1 MCKFTKNRLGSDK
14 ICLFLFE
21 MRFLCRLADSI
32 WTPLFAFSLFVL
44 SLRPQKTNKP
54 YTMNK
59 KKVLGISL
67 LALSLFACQDDDT
80 VDILNAFGTP
90 PALTKISAEE
100 FLNQGEQMFED
111 GESVDDIVSAD
122 RAFYVNQPL
131 NVSMTDGKLRLFNG
145 MAHDFKEV
153 SVWLTMPHLHDTIHL
168 MQFEEVPGF
177 YNIRLDSPLKM
188 GEAVYPS
195 KSGKPVR
202 VNNLALLSPDQY
214 ELLLTCNDSVFDML
228 KTIKMKTRI
237 QMGKYGSDDAQCS
250 PLLCHFSGKYG
261 RYVQFRNFS

>member
-1 MCKFTKNRLGSDK
+1 
-14 ICLFLFE
+14 
-21 MRFLCRLADSI
+21 
-32 WTPLFAFSLFVL
+32 
-44 SLRPQKTNKP
+44 
-54 YTMNK
+54 MNK

-153 SVWLTMPHLHDTIHL
+153 
-168 MQFEEVPGF
+168 
-177 YNIRLDSPLKM
+177 
-188 GEAVYPS
+188 
-195 KSGKPVR
+195 
-202 VNNLALLSPDQY
+202 
-214 ELLLTCNDSVFDML
+214 
-228 KTIKMKTRI
+228 
-237 QMGKYGSDDAQCS
+237 
-250 PLLCHFSGKYG
+250 
-261 RYVQFRNFS
+261 